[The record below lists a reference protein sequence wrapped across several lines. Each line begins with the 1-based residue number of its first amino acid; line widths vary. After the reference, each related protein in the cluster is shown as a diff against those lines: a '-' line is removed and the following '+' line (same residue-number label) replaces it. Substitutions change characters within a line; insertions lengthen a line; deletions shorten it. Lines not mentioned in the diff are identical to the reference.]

1 MAQKSRHGGVDRA
14 SPTAP
19 PLPSHPASVR
29 QQAGWKW
36 IGWFVVALGLG
47 IAAAAATPS
56 IRNGIAQRIWPMPA
70 PRSPV
75 EPTPEPPLGPQPRP
89 EGPAPPGMVWIPGG
103 TFRMGTTDLNR
114 HFFDAPEHEVEV
126 GGFWMDETEVT
137 NEQFAAFVR
146 ATGYVTV
153 AEQKPTLESIR
164 AGLPPGSPDPP
175 PEVLVPG
182 SLVFTPPPG
191 PVPNHHGYWWKWV
204 PGACWKHPEGPG
216 SDIAGRMNHPVV
228 HVAWPDA
235 VAYAKWAGK
244 RLPTEAEWEFA
255 ARGGLVGKKYVWGDE
270 APDAG
275 GQWRCNI
282 WQGDFPH
289 ANSKADGYG
298 RTAPVKSY
306 PPNAFGLYDMAGN
319 VWEWCSD
326 WYRPDY
332 YLHSPRRNPI
342 GPPSS
347 FDPQEPNPLAPKRV
361 TRGGSFLCSDAFCSR
376 YKPYGRGRDEV
387 ESGQSHV
394 GFRCVKDK

>member
-1 MAQKSRHGGVDRA
+1 MERRSPSRPPVIPNA
-14 SPTAP
+14 TAP
-19 PLPSHPASVR
+19 VR
-29 QQAGWKW
+29 QRKLKGWLLLLLT
-36 IGWFVVALGLG
+36 GLGLG
-47 IAAAAATPS
+47 AGATLAVP
-56 IRNGIAQRIWPMPA
+56 RLHEWVANGQRPA
-70 PRSPV
+70 PLQGL
-75 EPTPEPPLGPQPRP
+75 PTESAHEPPLGPQPRP
-89 EGPAPPGMVWIPGG
+89 DGPAPPGMVWIPGG
-103 TFRMGTTDLNR
+103 TFRMGTTDTNR

-137 NEQFAAFVR
+137 NEQFAAFVK

-164 AGLPPGSPDPP
+164 AGLPPGTPDPP

-191 PVPNHHGYWWKWV
+191 PVPNHHSYWWKWV

-270 APDAG
+270 PPDEG
-275 GQWRCNI
+275 GKWRCNI
-282 WQGDFPH
+282 WQGEFPYL
-289 ANSKADGYG
+289 NTKADGYV

-326 WYRPDY
+326 WYRHDY
-332 YLHSPRRNPI
+332 YFSSPRRNPT

-347 FDPQEPNPLAPKRV
+347 FDPQEPNPLTPKRV
-361 TRGGSFLCSDAFCSR
+361 TRGGSFLCSDGFCSR
-376 YKPYGRGRDEV
+376 YKPYGRGRDEMD
-387 ESGQSHV
+387 SGQSHV

>member
-1 MAQKSRHGGVDRA
+1 MWKWLALLGIGIGLGAGVTLA
-14 SPTAP
+14 TPT
-19 PLPSHPASVR
+19 VR
-29 QQAGWKW
+29 NWIAKLQQAPAGEPDQ
-36 IGWFVVALGLG
+36 L
-47 IAAAAATPS
+47 AAS
-56 IRNGIAQRIWPMPA
+56 N
-70 PRSPV
+70 
-75 EPTPEPPLGPQPRP
+75 EPPLGPQPRP
-89 EGPAPPGMVWIPGG
+89 AGPAPDGMVWIPGG
-103 TFRMGTTDLNR
+103 TFIMGTSDSNR
-114 HFFDAPEHEVEV
+114 HFFDAPKHEVEV
-126 GGFWMDETEVT
+126 GGFWMDQTEVT
-137 NEQFAAFVR
+137 NEQFAEFVK

-153 AEQKPTLESIR
+153 AERKPTLESIR
-164 AGLPPGSPDPP
+164 AGLPPGTPDPP

-191 PVPNHHGYWWKWV
+191 PVPNHHSYWWKWV

-228 HVAWPDA
+228 HVAWADA

-255 ARGGLVGKKYVWGDE
+255 ARGGLVDKKYVWGDE
-270 APDAG
+270 APDHG

-289 ANSKADGYG
+289 TNTKADGYV
-298 RTAPVKSY
+298 RTAPVKTY

-332 YLHSPRRNPI
+332 YLNSPRRNPT
-342 GPPSS
+342 GPASS
-347 FDPQEPNPLAPKRV
+347 YDPQEPNPLAPKRV
-361 TRGGSFLCSDAFCSR
+361 TRGGSFLCSDGFCSR

-387 ESGQSHV
+387 DSSQSHV
-394 GFRCVKDK
+394 GFRCVKDQQ